1 MTPERRQQPRV
12 RLGHLAYIH
21 VEPDSGAIVLDVSDG
36 GIGFHSV
43 APFHNMGTISIRF
56 SLQAHKHLKVSS
68 EIAWV
73 DETGKKGGLKLT
85 DLSSDVRREIRTRL
99 LTAPL
104 RSQKESSL
112 PLADTHQDLQE
123 TKLRAQSASI
133 SVPQPIEP
141 PIGGISQQRLTSAV
155 SQPKRRKLPVFSGV
169 LAGLFL
175 ATGLAAICL
184 LPPYRVQI
192 SRGIL
197 FPSSQSPAGEKY
209 LELNGFSD
217 IAGAQSAA
225 DMLTEKGLPV
235 LLVHKD
241 FLWMS
246 FNSIFIGPYL
256 TETNLADLRETLVSN
271 GFTVESTTWTQLTRP
286 PLLDVI
292 RTKRFH

>member
-12 RLGHLAYIH
+12 RLGHLAYMH

-56 SLQAHKHLKVSS
+56 SLHADKHLKVSS

-85 DLSSDVRREIRTRL
+85 DLSSDVRSDIRTRL

-104 RSQKESSL
+104 RSKKESSL

-141 PIGGISQQRLTSAV
+141 PIVGISQQRITSTV
-155 SQPKRRKLPVFSGV
+155 SRPKKRKLPGFGGV

-184 LPPYRVQI
+184 LPPI
-192 SRGIL
+192 ACKS
-197 FPSSQSPAGEKY
+197 
-209 LELNGFSD
+209 
-217 IAGAQSAA
+217 AGASCFPAVKVPQAKNILS
-225 DMLTEKGLPV
+225 
-235 LLVHKD
+235 
-241 FLWMS
+241 
-246 FNSIFIGPYL
+246 
-256 TETNLADLRETLVSN
+256 
-271 GFTVESTTWTQLTRP
+271 
-286 PLLDVI
+286 
-292 RTKRFH
+292 

>member
-1 MTPERRQQPRV
+1 M
-12 RLGHLAYIH
+12 
-21 VEPDSGAIVLDVSDG
+21 
-36 GIGFHSV
+36 
-43 APFHNMGTISIRF
+43 RF
-56 SLQAHKHLKVSS
+56 SLQAHKHLEVYSD
-68 EIAWV
+68 IAWV
-73 DETGKKGGLKLT
+73 DDTGKKGGLKFN
-85 DLSSDVRREIRTRL
+85 DLSSDLRTEIRTRL

-104 RSQKESSL
+104 RSKEASPL
-112 PLADTHQDLQE
+112 ALADTSQNMQE

-133 SVPQPIEP
+133 SVPQPIEALVV
-141 PIGGISQQRLTSAV
+141 GISQQRITSTAA
-155 SQPKRRKLPVFSGV
+155 QPKKRKLSGVGGV

-217 IAGAQSAA
+217 IARAQSAA

-246 FNSIFIGPYL
+246 FDSIFIGPYL
-256 TETNLADLRETLVSN
+256 TETDLADLRATLVSN
-271 GFTVESTTWTQLTRP
+271 GFTVESTTWTHLRRP

-292 RTKRFH
+292 RMKRFH